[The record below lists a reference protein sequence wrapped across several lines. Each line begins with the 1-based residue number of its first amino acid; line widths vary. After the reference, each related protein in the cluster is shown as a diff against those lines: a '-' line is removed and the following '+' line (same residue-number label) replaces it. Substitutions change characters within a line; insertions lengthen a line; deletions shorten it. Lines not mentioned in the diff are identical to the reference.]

1 MIRYANESEDSMKI
15 VTWTVGIIAMFGL
28 AACAEPGHYPVSD
41 EECGPNDPVLTLDAS
56 DCAPIPSG
64 L

>member
-1 MIRYANESEDSMKI
+1 MKI
-15 VTWTVGIIAMFGL
+15 LTWTVGIIAMFGL

-56 DCAPIPSG
+56 DCAPLPTG